1 MTQSDIASK
10 LYNNGEK
17 VYTDSFGDTFKCP
30 YGAKR
35 FPSPMNVEVAEDT
48 FIEVYGVFINKEGQV
63 ELDTTSTLEPT
74 ENGWEVIGN
83 AI

>member
-1 MTQSDIASK
+1 MTQADIASK
-10 LYNNGEK
+10 LYNKGEK

-30 YGAKR
+30 YGAKK
-35 FPSPMNVEVAEDT
+35 FSSPMKVEVAEDT

-74 ENGWEVIGN
+74 ESGWEDIGN

>member
-1 MTQSDIASK
+1 MTQADIASK
-10 LYNNGEK
+10 LYNKGEK

-30 YGAKR
+30 YGAKK
-35 FPSPMNVEVAEDT
+35 FPSPMKVEVAEDT
-48 FIEVYGVFINKEGQV
+48 YIEVFGVFINKEGQV

-74 ENGWEVIGN
+74 EKGWEDIGN